1 MYFRLT
7 NTSKG
12 STVRKKSLTY
22 KDKTLDLYVND
33 KNEFFFDDENIQNIF
48 NLTSD
53 KLRQIIE
60 INTNRLNNPKE
71 FFFDADNKRFWSK
84 LGIIKLGF
92 FTQHDDNLGFIDFLE
107 NLKFEQPLA
116 VQEARLSNQN
126 LSQIYKTLEEKF
138 VDFSKKIEG
147 QKEEDVDMDELKKFI
162 ETFNLFVQT
171 KSEIFPN
178 EKAPLPSD
186 LFAQFGG
193 KKAHKKS
200 SMLSKLFNLPAQVE
214 QSAFKFAQGT
224 RENAFDFAQDTRSDA
239 FTFTQ
244 DTRDDAYNFASNTS
258 NLAFD
263 FAMKTEDDAYK
274 FASQLASD
282 AYHFASDGM
291 NYGYMFASQGEELGP
306 MANRVLWMASQIGLM
321 ADRIG
326 EMSDRIV
333 HTEHLIMNMS
343 VMILNF
349 GLLIDGTIKTLTE
362 AGLAAI
368 GMVFDKESIPKL
380 ESSSQHIDLIGKNVE
395 LILKQQHEY
404 DLKVLENQVELR
416 EVTNRALDKIK
427 LEY

>member
-1 MYFRLT
+1 M
-7 NTSKG
+7 
-12 STVRKKSLTY
+12 RKKTLTY
-22 KDKTLDLYVND
+22 QDKELNLYVNT

-53 KLRQIIE
+53 KLKQIID

-71 FFFDADNKRFWSK
+71 FFLDQNDKRFWSK

-107 NLKFEQPLA
+107 NLKLEQA
-116 VQEARLSNQN
+116 ITVQEPILSKQN

-138 VDFSKKIEG
+138 VEFSKKIEG
-147 QKEEDVDMDELKKFI
+147 QKEEDVDMMELKQFI
-162 ETFNLFVQT
+162 ETFNLFVKT
-171 KSEIFPN
+171 KSEIFPQ
-178 EKAPLPSD
+178 ERAPIPAELY
-186 LFAQFGG
+186 AQHGPKKGG
-193 KKAHKKS
+193 
-200 SMLSKLFNLPAQVE
+200 MLSKLFNLPSQVE
-214 QSAFKFAQGT
+214 KSAFNFAQGT
-224 RENAFDFAQDTRSDA
+224 RENAFDFAQDSRSDA
-239 FTFTQ
+239 FHFTQ
-244 DTRDDAYNFASNTS
+244 DTRDDAYKFASNTS

-282 AYHFASDGM
+282 AYHFANDGM

-321 ADRIG
+321 SDRIG

-333 HTEHLIMNMS
+333 HTEHLIINMS

-349 GLLIDGTIKTLTE
+349 GLLIDGTIKTLAE
-362 AGLAAI
+362 AGLGAI
-368 GMVFDKESIPKL
+368 GMVFDKENIPKL
-380 ESSSQHIDLIGKNVE
+380 ESSSQHLDLIGKNVE

-404 DLKVLENQVELR
+404 DLKVLDNQVELR
-416 EVTNRALDKIK
+416 EVTTRALDKIK

>member
-1 MYFRLT
+1 M
-7 NTSKG
+7 
-12 STVRKKSLTY
+12 RKKTLTY
-22 KDKTLDLYVND
+22 NDKELDLYVNA
-33 KNEFFFDDENIQNIF
+33 KNEFFFDDKTIENIF

-53 KLRQIIE
+53 KLKQITD
-60 INTNRLNNPKE
+60 INVNRLNNPKE
-71 FFFDADNKRFWSK
+71 FFLDEEGKRFWSK

-107 NLKFEQPLA
+107 NLKLEQPVA
-116 VQEARLSNQN
+116 IQEATLSNQN
-126 LSQIYKTLEEKF
+126 LSEIYKTLEGKF

-147 QKEEDVDMDELKKFI
+147 QKEEDIDIDELKQFI
-162 ETFNLFVQT
+162 ETFNLFVKT

-178 EKAPLPSD
+178 ERAPIPAE
-186 LFAQFGG
+186 LFAQYGG
-193 KKAHKKS
+193 KKNGKKS
-200 SMLSKLFNLPAQVE
+200 SMLSKLFNLPSQVE
-214 QSAFKFAQGT
+214 KSAFAFAQGT

-239 FTFTQ
+239 FEFTQ

-321 ADRIG
+321 SDRIG

-333 HTEHLIMNMS
+333 HTEHLIINMS

-362 AGLAAI
+362 AGLGAI
-368 GMVFDKESIPKL
+368 GMAFDKENIPKL
-380 ESSSQHIDLIGKNVE
+380 ESSSQHLDLIGKNVE

>member
-1 MYFRLT
+1 M
-7 NTSKG
+7 
-12 STVRKKSLTY
+12 RKKTLTY
-22 KDKTLDLYVND
+22 KDKELDLYVNE
-33 KNEFFFDDENIQNIF
+33 KNEFFFDDKNIENIF

-53 KLRQIIE
+53 KLKQIIE

-71 FFFDADNKRFWSK
+71 FFIDKENQRFWSK

-107 NLKFEQPLA
+107 GLKLDQPVA
-116 VQEARLSNQN
+116 VQETIMSNQN
-126 LSQIYKTLEEKF
+126 LSQVYKTLEEKF
-138 VDFSKKIEG
+138 VAFSKKIEG
-147 QKEEDVDMDELKKFI
+147 QKEEDVDMEELKKFI
-162 ETFNLFVQT
+162 ETFNLFVKT
-171 KSEIFPN
+171 KGEIFPQ
-178 EKAPLPSD
+178 EKAPIPAE
-186 LFAQFGG
+186 LFAKYGG
-193 KKAHKKS
+193 RKAEHKNGL
-200 SMLSKLFNLPAQVE
+200 LSKLFNLPSQVE

-321 ADRIG
+321 SDRIG

-333 HTEHLIMNMS
+333 HTEHLIINMS

-362 AGLAAI
+362 AGLGAI
-368 GMVFDKESIPKL
+368 GMVFDKEHIPKL
-380 ESSSQHIDLIGKNVE
+380 EASSQHIDLIGKNVE

>member
-1 MYFRLT
+1 
-7 NTSKG
+7 
-12 STVRKKSLTY
+12 VRKKTLTY
-22 KDKTLDLYVND
+22 NNKKLYLYVNA
-33 KNEFFFDDENIQNIF
+33 KNEFFFDDDNIENIF
-48 NLTSD
+48 NLSSD
-53 KLRQIIE
+53 KLKQIID
-60 INTNRLNNPKE
+60 INAKRLNNPKE
-71 FFFDADNKRFWSK
+71 FFLNEEGKRFWSK

-107 NLKFEQPLA
+107 NLKLTPPVP
-116 VQEARLSNQN
+116 VQKSDINNEN
-126 LSQIYKTLEEKF
+126 LSHIYKTLEGKF

-147 QKEEDVDMDELKKFI
+147 QKEEDIDMNELKQFI

-171 KSEIFPN
+171 KSEIFPD
-178 EKAPLPSD
+178 EKAPIPSE
-186 LFAQFGG
+186 LFSQFGAKKDG
-193 KKAHKKS
+193 KKN
-200 SMLSKLFNLPAQVE
+200 SMLSKLFNLPSQVE
-214 QSAFKFAQGT
+214 KSAFNFAQGT
-224 RENAFDFAQDTRSDA
+224 RENAFDFAQDSRSDA

-321 ADRIG
+321 SDRIG

-333 HTEHLIMNMS
+333 HTEHLIINMS

-349 GLLIDGTIKTLTE
+349 GLLIDGTIKTLAE
-362 AGLAAI
+362 AGLGAI
-368 GMVFDKESIPKL
+368 GMAFDKEHIPKL

>member
-1 MYFRLT
+1 M
-7 NTSKG
+7 
-12 STVRKKSLTY
+12 RKKTLTY
-22 KDKTLDLYVND
+22 NDKELNLYVNA
-33 KNEFFFDDENIQNIF
+33 KNEFFFDDENILNIF
-48 NLTSD
+48 NLTKD
-53 KLRQIIE
+53 KLKQIVT
-60 INTNRLNNPKE
+60 INTNRLTNPKE
-71 FFFDADNKRFWSK
+71 FFLDKDNKRFWSK

-107 NLKFEQPLA
+107 NLKLEQPLA
-116 VQEARLSNQN
+116 VQESMLSNEN
-126 LSQIYKTLEEKF
+126 LSQIYKTLESKF

-147 QKEEDVDMDELKKFI
+147 QKEEDVDMNELKQFI
-162 ETFNLFVQT
+162 ETFNLFVKT
-171 KSEIFPN
+171 KGEIFPQ
-178 EKAPLPSD
+178 EQAPMPTD
-186 LFAQFGG
+186 LFAQHGG
-193 KKAHKKS
+193 KKAGKGG
-200 SMLSKLFNLPAQVE
+200 MLSKLFNLPAQVE
-214 QSAFKFAQGT
+214 KSAFKFAQGT
-224 RENAFDFAQDTRSDA
+224 RENAFDFAQDSRSDA
-239 FTFTQ
+239 FHFTQ
-244 DTRDDAYNFASNTS
+244 DTRNDAYNFASNTS

-321 ADRIG
+321 SDRIG

-333 HTEHLIMNMS
+333 HTEHLIINMS

-362 AGLAAI
+362 AGLGAI
-368 GMVFDKESIPKL
+368 GMVFDKENIPKL
-380 ESSSQHIDLIGKNVE
+380 ESSSQHLDLIGKNIE

-416 EVTNRALDKIK
+416 EVTTRALDKIK